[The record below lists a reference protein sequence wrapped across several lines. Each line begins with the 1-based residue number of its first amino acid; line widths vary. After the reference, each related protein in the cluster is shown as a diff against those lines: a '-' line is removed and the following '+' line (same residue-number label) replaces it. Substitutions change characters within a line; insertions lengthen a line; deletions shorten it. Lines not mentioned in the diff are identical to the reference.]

1 MHWNQSSLVLF
12 GCELVETRPFLL
24 TRKTKPRYALS
35 NQWRE
40 SHRIASHCIASLLPF
55 VRNPPKLSQTNHLPN
70 EYMHKWWSW
79 QQRQRWEW
87 IASHRIRSNGAVWC
101 LCFDVVGR
109 RQKNSRELTNECQFA
124 TKNVPEDVRSF
135 FTIAKQFPRRVVI
148 SNKWGDA
155 FMMNVE
161 KPIN

>member
-12 GCELVETRPFLL
+12 GCELVETRPFFVDTQDETTLCSL
-24 TRKTKPRYALS
+24 ESMTGVS
-35 NQWRE
+35 

-70 EYMHKWWSW
+70 EYMHKWLSW

-135 FTIAKQFPRRVVI
+135 FMIAKQFPRRDVKRAKKSYIWLRMV
-148 SNKWGDA
+148 
-155 FMMNVE
+155 
-161 KPIN
+161 